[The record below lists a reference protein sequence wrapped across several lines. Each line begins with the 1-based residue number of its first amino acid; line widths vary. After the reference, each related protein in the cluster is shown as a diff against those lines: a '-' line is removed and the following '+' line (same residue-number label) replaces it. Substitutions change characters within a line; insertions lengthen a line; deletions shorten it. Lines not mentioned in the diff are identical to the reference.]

1 MAEKATTYYDVLEV
15 PETATEAEI
24 KLAYRKL
31 AIKWHPDKNKEPC
44 AEDRFKKIG
53 EAYAVLSDPA
63 KRQEYDHGRKYGRS
77 AGFGYHEASAF
88 QPFSFFDARDLF
100 QAFFGGRDPFMM
112 DARARSRST
121 TTQRDPFGFGG
132 LGMMMMDMDDLMMGG
147 FGGGSSSILSMSSGL
162 GGGGFTSSSS
172 STSMFRDHTG
182 QTVTKKTTSI
192 QHPDGRVESK
202 VEEYVNGKLTKSS
215 SNSSTAGS
223 SRLVGAGRMH
233 LEDRVPSSSSARRH
247 TSRYA

>member
-1 MAEKATTYYDVLEV
+1 MADTTYYDVLEV

-31 AIKWHPDKNKEPC
+31 AIKWHPDKNKEPG

-53 EAYAVLSDPA
+53 EAYAILSDAA

-77 AGFGYHEASAF
+77 ASFCYQDASAF
-88 QPFSFFDARDLF
+88 QPFTFFDARDLF

-112 DARARSRST
+112 DPMPRARARST

-147 FGGGSSSILSMSSGL
+147 FGGGSSSLLSMSSGF

-192 QHPDGRVESK
+192 QHPDGRVETK
-202 VEEYVNGKLTKSS
+202 VEEFVNGKLTKSS
-215 SNSSTAGS
+215 SNSSTTGS

-233 LEDRVPSSSSARRH
+233 LEDRVLSSSSTRRR
-247 TSRYA
+247 TSNYA